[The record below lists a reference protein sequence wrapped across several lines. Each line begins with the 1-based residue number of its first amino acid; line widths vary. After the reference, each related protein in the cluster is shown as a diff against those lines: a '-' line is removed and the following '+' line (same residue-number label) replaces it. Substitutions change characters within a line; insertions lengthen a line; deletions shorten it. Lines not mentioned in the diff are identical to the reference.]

1 MLNALISTVKL
12 QVTDCHKKI
21 KSVIS
26 SKPVEECDVQ
36 PIKHC
41 KHVTKLVPALKSVD
55 ECVDVPSE
63 VCAMSKVNPK
73 KKNRPTIQKWCYKP
87 EDQPTETPT
96 EDITETPNEA
106 PTDTT
111 TEPPTETPT
120 EPPTEAPTEAPTEP
134 STETPTEPPTP
145 ECDEVNKCEAG
156 NICEDGKCIEG
167 ITQSSNQ
174 LLWLDLGI

>member
-87 EDQPTETPT
+87 EEQPT
-96 EDITETPNEA
+96 DIPAIT
-106 PTDTT
+106 PTDT
-111 TEPPTETPT
+111 PTDTQTDTPADTPT
-120 EPPTEAPTEAPTEP
+120 NTPADSPTKPLSVQASVIYFSKQMEAT
-134 STETPTEPPTP
+134 
-145 ECDEVNKCEAG
+145 
-156 NICEDGKCIEG
+156 
-167 ITQSSNQ
+167 
-174 LLWLDLGI
+174 